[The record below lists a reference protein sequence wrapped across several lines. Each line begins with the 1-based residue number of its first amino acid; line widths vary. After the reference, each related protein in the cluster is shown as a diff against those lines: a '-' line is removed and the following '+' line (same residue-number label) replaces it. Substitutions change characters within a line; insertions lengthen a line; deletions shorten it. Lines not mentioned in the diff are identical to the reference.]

1 MQQLFPQ
8 EGESVPRLRFEGFK
22 GDWAESTLDKL
33 ANRITQKN
41 KAGTVIR
48 VLTNSALYGILD
60 QRDYFDKDIAN
71 PNNLEGYYVVDKYDY
86 VYNPRVS
93 TIAPVGPISKNKI
106 GKGVMSPL
114 YTVFKNKNND
124 FYEQFF
130 KSTYWHS
137 YLKTISNNGAR
148 HDRMSITPDVFL
160 DMPLPE
166 PSPPEQQKIAACLST
181 LDDLITAQV
190 AYIATLKQHKKGL
203 MQQLFPSSD
212 EATV

>member
-137 YLKTISNNGAR
+137 YLNPRCFLGYA
-148 HDRMSITPDVFL
+148 IT
-160 DMPLPE
+160 
-166 PSPPEQQKIAACLST
+166 
-181 LDDLITAQV
+181 
-190 AYIATLKQHKKGL
+190 
-203 MQQLFPSSD
+203 
-212 EATV
+212 